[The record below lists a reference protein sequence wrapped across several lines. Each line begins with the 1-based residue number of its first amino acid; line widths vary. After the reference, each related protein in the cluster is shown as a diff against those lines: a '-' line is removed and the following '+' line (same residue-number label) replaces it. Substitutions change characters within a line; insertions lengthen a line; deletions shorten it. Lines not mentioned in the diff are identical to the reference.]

1 MPNDL
6 INGVYR
12 LLGEIP
18 EASRHGLHL
27 AHSLVTGELVVIALP
42 GGAGSSATELSQEA
56 DIFGDIAHPNIHRI
70 VDRGGEEVFIAWE
83 YVPARPL
90 TDALEAGRPVAV
102 GVVLRL
108 LSDIGNG
115 LGALHSRGSVYRGLH
130 PGRILVS
137 RDRRARLAT
146 CPDSMN
152 TGRGRAV
159 GIGPPRETPIR
170 YLPPEQIEGS
180 LDSRADI
187 YTAAAI
193 GYELLTGRRLYAN
206 ADPVTLAV
214 QILKMSPEPPSTIRA
229 DVPREVDDFL
239 LHCLARDPGERP
251 AGATA
256 FLGHLRKLIDLFGPD
271 MQDGIEQFATA
282 ATTYFPLVSTT
293 QATTPL
299 ETVARAG
306 GFASFVSSAQDE
318 EPGTETSHPEVASGD
333 YSPAAPDAG
342 DVSNGRAYANGSA
355 GGNGSADGTGV
366 TEFHPNGA
374 GESANSE
381 AANANGARHHA
392 APNVA
397 VSNNGNGN
405 GKHDVSA
412 ADPVYDD
419 VLMVIVPNGA
429 SRAVTSRRLLVG
441 RGETVTAQG
450 GMDLAMFDPDQVV
463 SRNHAELLLTS
474 AGWVCRD
481 LSATNGTFLN
491 GDRLPP
497 KGEVAIRPGDVLGF
511 ASVKIGLEGVAQ
523 WATS

>member
-1 MPNDL
+1 MTTMPHDL
-6 INGVYR
+6 VNGVYR
-12 LLGEIP
+12 LLGDLP

-42 GGAGSSATELSQEA
+42 GGAGNSATELRQEA
-56 DIFGDIAHPNIHRI
+56 DIFGDIAHPNVHQI
-70 VDRGGEEVFIAWE
+70 VDRGDDEVFIAWE
-83 YVPARPL
+83 YLPARPL
-90 TDALEAGRPVAV
+90 TDVLETGRPVSV
-102 GVVLRL
+102 GIALRL

-180 LDSRADI
+180 LDNRADI

-214 QILKMSPEPPSTIRA
+214 QILKTSPEPPSTIRA
-229 DVPREVDDFL
+229 DIPTEVDDFL
-239 LHCLARDPGERP
+239 LHCLARDPGDRP

-256 FLGHLRKLIDLFGPD
+256 FLGHVRKLIELFGPD
-271 MQDGIEQFATA
+271 NHDSMEQLSEP

-293 QATTPL
+293 EATSPP
-299 ETVARAG
+299 EAEVEAG
-306 GFASFVSSAQDE
+306 GFAAFESTPPAAGDAVAKSIGDTQPSELPTALDTARDGGGRASAN
-318 EPGTETSHPEVASGD
+318 GHTEAGSDGA
-333 YSPAAPDAG
+333 YLPAAPE
-342 DVSNGRAYANGSA
+342 
-355 GGNGSADGTGV
+355 TH
-366 TEFHPNGA
+366 T
-374 GESANSE
+374 
-381 AANANGARHHA
+381 
-392 APNVA
+392 
-397 VSNNGNGN
+397 NGN
-405 GKHDVSA
+405 GKGIGIP
-412 ADPVYDD
+412 DPFPPGDAPSYDD

-429 SRAVTSRRLLVG
+429 SRAVTTRRLLIG

-450 GMDLAMFDPDQVV
+450 GMDLAMFDADHVV
-463 SRNHAELLLTS
+463 SRNHAELLLTA

-481 LSATNGTFLN
+481 LGATNGTFLN

-511 ASVKIGLEGVAQ
+511 ASVTIGLEGVAQ